1 MHNHHHQ
8 RRVAH
13 LIGIGITSLCAVVL
27 LASGVIG
34 VPTPASA
41 ASSCGGVDTSIIS
54 GDACDG
60 ASLTSTDSADNP
72 VVSVLIFVMKILTGA
87 VGVAAVGTLIYAGI
101 LYSAAGGESGQVQ
114 KAKTI
119 IKDTVIGIVCYAGMI
134 IILNFVIPGGVFGQ
148 QSVTGGGTAASPG
161 GNGGDSSGSHGGD
174 FSVATYNIRTTNLD
188 SWDSVRAGSIL
199 SYIKTE
205 DIVGI
210 QEAKISTTSSKNSLG
225 WLQSKLGS
233 AGYANYAQEQGG
245 EYRAM
250 FWRTD
255 KFTQVDKGNYNID
268 SERNLVWVKLKFKST
283 GTILYFATT
292 HLDYS
297 RCNKSG
303 LNTTHDCTI
312 REKQATSIANYIS
325 SHMKSVP
332 VVFVG
337 DMNSQYGSD
346 VYKAYTKGGLKNAYD
361 IAKSKVNTKLGSTI
375 TDFSGGTSGTLSS
388 GGKPIDHIYVKN
400 GITISRVE
408 VTKHKGSDHVPVEA
422 DLSLPG
428 TASSSPVSSTPSSST
443 APKLSTNIDNFRDAG
458 TSGYIKT
465 DVLYRSANLNTATA
479 SDKLVLSGL
488 LGGGKVIDLRLTK
501 DSGFSSKVDRSL
513 TGVTYLQ
520 IGIKGEDT
528 AIGYKTTFINN
539 SDMRKQFGSALTEI
553 AKPGPVLVHCKAG
566 KDRTGWTIALVMMAV
581 GVSKNK
587 AMDEY
592 DNSPDVFDS
601 WFTTAYDEATN
612 KTHTGGSGKIIDFI
626 TRKVSQGGLGVSQD
640 TVNALITKLRK

>member
-1 MHNHHHQ
+1 
-8 RRVAH
+8 
-13 LIGIGITSLCAVVL
+13 
-27 LASGVIG
+27 
-34 VPTPASA
+34 
-41 ASSCGGVDTSIIS
+41 
-54 GDACDG
+54 
-60 ASLTSTDSADNP
+60 
-72 VVSVLIFVMKILTGA
+72 
-87 VGVAAVGTLIYAGI
+87 
-101 LYSAAGGESGQVQ
+101 
-114 KAKTI
+114 
-119 IKDTVIGIVCYAGMI
+119 
-134 IILNFVIPGGVFGQ
+134 
-148 QSVTGGGTAASPG
+148 
-161 GNGGDSSGSHGGD
+161 
-174 FSVATYNIRTTNLD
+174 
-188 SWDSVRAGSIL
+188 
-199 SYIKTE
+199 
-205 DIVGI
+205 
-210 QEAKISTTSSKNSLG
+210 
-225 WLQSKLGS
+225 
-233 AGYANYAQEQGG
+233 
-245 EYRAM
+245 
-250 FWRTD
+250 
-255 KFTQVDKGNYNID
+255 
-268 SERNLVWVKLKFKST
+268 
-283 GTILYFATT
+283 
-292 HLDYS
+292 
-297 RCNKSG
+297 
-303 LNTTHDCTI
+303 
-312 REKQATSIANYIS
+312 
-325 SHMKSVP
+325 MKSVP